1 MTKGPFAIFFGG
13 PELEHLLS
21 SDEKPGK
28 HMWMLY
34 LASVVFNLTIFIS
47 KKIYAKKIERNQLLR
62 NIIVGNL
69 SNVFNIS
76 VIIILL
82 SALTIACVVHFM

>member
-13 PELEHLLS
+13 PELEQLLS

-28 HMWMLY
+28 HIWMLY
-34 LASVVFNLTIFIS
+34 LTSMIFNLTIFIA
-47 KKIYAKKIERNQLLR
+47 KKIYAKKIERNQILR

-69 SNVFNIS
+69 TNVFNFS

-82 SALTIACVVHFM
+82 SILTTGCVIHFM